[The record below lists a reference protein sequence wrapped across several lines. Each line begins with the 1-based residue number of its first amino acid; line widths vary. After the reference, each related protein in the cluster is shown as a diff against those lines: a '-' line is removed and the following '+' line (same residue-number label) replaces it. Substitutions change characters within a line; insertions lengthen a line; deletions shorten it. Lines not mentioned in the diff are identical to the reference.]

1 MFSRK
6 YHHLKNKEIY
16 ILIFLFLFSFLI
28 RIPAIFI
35 LGDTSL
41 ENEWKDIVNNLIE
54 HKQFLYRDLPNLFMP
69 PLYAFYLYF
78 FSTFGFGE
86 QLYISTILYSQIL
99 LSAISIIIFYKL
111 NKNFFS
117 EKISFYSSIL
127 LSLFP
132 LYIYA
137 CVQISSIT
145 LQVFLIILFFFYFF
159 KFIKLKNFF
168 SIFLLSIVCGL
179 LILLRGEFIII
190 FTFSIFYLFLFFK
203 IKIKNILLIVL
214 LTTITISPYLVR
226 NILMFDSFAITKS
239 FGYNLWKGNNPNS
252 LVEGSV
258 VHNKDLEIKIKNVPQ
273 NKYYS
278 SKIDKIYF
286 DEALKNIME
295 EPKRYL
301 ILFFKKFVSI
311 LFIDFKS
318 TYPNYYHPMHYLP
331 LLLFGTTSLLG
342 IALYDRKS
350 HKLNYLILIF
360 FLTVAIFSSFSI
372 LPRYKLAILPL
383 QIIFTNI
390 LISYIYKKFFNR
402 HE

>member
-1 MFSRK
+1 MSPM
-6 YHHLKNKEIY
+6 
-16 ILIFLFLFSFLI
+16 S
-28 RIPAIFI
+28 PA
-35 LGDTSL
+35 L
-41 ENEWKDIVNNLIE
+41 
-54 HKQFLYRDLPNLFMP
+54 
-69 PLYAFYLYF
+69 
-78 FSTFGFGE
+78 TF
-86 QLYISTILYSQIL
+86 
-99 LSAISIIIFYKL
+99 
-111 NKNFFS
+111 
-117 EKISFYSSIL
+117 
-127 LSLFP
+127 
-132 LYIYA
+132 
-137 CVQISSIT
+137 
-145 LQVFLIILFFFYFF
+145 
-159 KFIKLKNFF
+159 
-168 SIFLLSIVCGL
+168 
-179 LILLRGEFIII
+179 
-190 FTFSIFYLFLFFK
+190 
-203 IKIKNILLIVL
+203 
-214 LTTITISPYLVR
+214 
-226 NILMFDSFAITKS
+226 SFAITKS

-360 FLTVAIFSSFSI
+360 FFNGSYFFFFFYSSKI
-372 LPRYKLAILPL
+372 
-383 QIIFTNI
+383 
-390 LISYIYKKFFNR
+390 
-402 HE
+402 